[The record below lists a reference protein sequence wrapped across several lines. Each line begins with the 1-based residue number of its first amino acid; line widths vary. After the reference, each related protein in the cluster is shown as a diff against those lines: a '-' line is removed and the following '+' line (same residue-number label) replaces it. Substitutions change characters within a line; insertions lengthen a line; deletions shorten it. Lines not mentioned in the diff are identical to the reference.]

1 MGSRHKRL
9 VILSNINLLNV
20 IDYLYHTFKK
30 GIFMQFNKITFLAL
44 FSCILLVNI
53 KVAAQNTSL
62 KLQST
67 AVPFM
72 MISPDARSG
81 GMGNLSLGMTP
92 EANDLFG
99 NTAKLPYLNER
110 KGFLINYTPWLKD
123 LGLSDVYLASAGF
136 YKKLNEQSA
145 INTSLR
151 FFSLGNI
158 DFTDESGLTT
168 LPSQRPSEF
177 SYDFGYSL
185 LLNDNLSM
193 GATLRYIHSRLVTG
207 TMGLVDYKAGNTVAG
222 DISLFYKQ
230 NPDLKGFHAGLLL
243 SNLGGKISYSNE
255 SKNKYYIPA
264 NIGLGLGYLTQL
276 DVDNSVEVGLD
287 VNRLMVPVSPD
298 NGDVEAKNH
307 YFSESVLSS
316 YFSSFSSKYGMP
328 FSESLKISTGM
339 EYNYANRFYLRG
351 GYYMDNNKN
360 LGNMQYFTMGASFQ
374 YQQSKFNISYLVPSG
389 GGITK
394 NPLSNTLRFG
404 SIFYF

>member
-1 MGSRHKRL
+1 M
-9 VILSNINLLNV
+9 N
-20 IDYLYHTFKK
+20 
-30 GIFMQFNKITFLAL
+30 FNKLKSLIFILA
-44 FSCILLVNI
+44 ILVVHAEI
-53 KVAAQNTSL
+53 KAQTNSL

-99 NTAKLPYLNER
+99 NTAKLSFLKEP

-136 YKKLNEQSA
+136 YKQLNDQST

-158 DFTDESGLTT
+158 DFTDESGNST

-177 SYDFGYSL
+177 SYDIGYSL
-185 LLNDNLSM
+185 LLNDKISI
-193 GATLRYIHSRLVTG
+193 GATLRYIHSRLVQGSFGSTAIN
-207 TMGLVDYKAGNTVAG
+207 YKAGNTMSA
-222 DISLFYKQ
+222 DISMFYKQ
-230 NPDLKGFHAGLLL
+230 NSDLQGFHAGLLL

-255 SKNKYYIPA
+255 TKNKYYIPA
-264 NIGLGLGYLTQL
+264 NIGLGVGYLNRI
-276 DVDNSVEVGLD
+276 DPDNSVEFGID
-287 VNRLMVPVSPD
+287 INRLMVPASPD
-298 NGDVEAKNH
+298 NTDAESVNQ
-307 YFSESVLSS
+307 YFSQSVINS
-316 YFSSFSSKYGMP
+316 YFNSFSAKYGVP
-328 FSESLKISTGM
+328 FSESLKASVGI
-339 EYNYANRFYLRG
+339 EYNYTDRFYLRG
-351 GYYMDNNKN
+351 GYFMDNNKN
-360 LGNMQYFTMGASFQ
+360 LGNMQYFTLGTSFQ

-404 SIFYF
+404 SIFFF